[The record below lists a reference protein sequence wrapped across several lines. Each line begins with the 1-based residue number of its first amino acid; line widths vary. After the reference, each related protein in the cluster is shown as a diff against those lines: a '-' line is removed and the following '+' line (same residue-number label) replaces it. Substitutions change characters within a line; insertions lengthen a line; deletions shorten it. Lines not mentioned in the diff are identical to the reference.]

1 VLDEP
6 RGSDQASDPIS
17 HETTEMPTSR
27 RSISPHEWAL
37 LAILAAV
44 LLANLPYLLGIF
56 DPNPLDFR
64 SGLATAIT
72 HGWLG
77 GKPTI
82 DPSYGF
88 TSQAIGHRAAL
99 DVLHL
104 RLPWWN
110 PYEGTGM
117 PLLGETQAAALFP
130 PTLLTAFSNGQ
141 LYEHILLELIAGICT
156 YLLLM
161 RIRVT
166 RPAAVAGGI
175 TFALCSKFAWF
186 ADATVN
192 PLPFMPMF
200 LLGIE
205 WAVAATRAGRPGG
218 WRLIAVAGALSV
230 YAGFPEVAYIN
241 TLGGAFWI
249 AWRCGCFGRQA
260 LRPFLTK
267 VALGAVAG
275 TLLAAPMLVAMATY
289 LTHADLGVH
298 TGTQLGSVHLG
309 PSALPQLLMPYVYGQ
324 VNADPHSVIW
334 IRVGGYLSVTLLLF
348 AALGL
353 LARGRRGLKLVLVG
367 WGLLV
372 FARIYGVPLLGQV
385 LGVLPQISR
394 IQFYRYGTAALE
406 LPVILLAALG
416 LDDLARVPAHRRRLV
431 WGALAAIVLI
441 GVAALGAR
449 PVVHSLGTRF
459 PHGAFFHASI
469 VWGTATLVAAA
480 AVALVRG
487 ARARAALL
495 TLIVAVDAI
504 VLFAVPEFAAP
515 RSTKVDL
522 APVAYL
528 RRHLN
533 EGRFFTLGPIAPDYG
548 SYFGLAS
555 IGIDDFPPQAYTAFV
570 HRRLDPVVAFTGFR
584 PPGPSAAQEL
594 LQHLGGYRAAGVRY
608 VLTPAGQR
616 LPESPPGLRLVFR
629 SPSTW
634 IYRLAR
640 ASPYFDAAGC
650 LTTSAARD
658 TARVVCARPSTLVRR
673 ETWLAGWSA
682 QVDTHPVAI
691 RRVDGLF
698 QAVTVPAGSHR
709 VTFSFTPPG
718 MGWALLGLLGGCVLM
733 LIPTVR
739 RWSTSRGPAKAPS
752 DVGDAAPPAV
762 AS

>member
-1 VLDEP
+1 MPDDLL
-6 RGSDQASDPIS
+6 GSDQAIDSVS
-17 HETTEMPTSR
+17 NETTEMPKTR
-27 RSISPHEWAL
+27 LSISPHEWAL
-37 LAILAAV
+37 LAIIAAV

-56 DPNPLDFR
+56 DPNPLHFR

-72 HGWLG
+72 PGLLG
-77 GKPTI
+77 GRPTI

-104 RLPWWN
+104 HLPWWN

-117 PLLGETQAAALFP
+117 PLAGETQAAALFP

-141 LYEHILLELIAGICT
+141 LYEHILLELVAGICT
-156 YLLLM
+156 YLLLL

-175 TFALCSKFAWF
+175 AFALCGKFAWF

-192 PLPFMPMF
+192 PLPFLPML

-205 WAVAATRAGRPGG
+205 WAVAATRTGRPGG
-218 WRLIAVAGALSV
+218 WRLIAVAGALAV

-241 TLGGAFWI
+241 TLMAVFWV
-249 AWRCGCFGRQA
+249 AWRCGCLGRRA
-260 LRPFLTK
+260 SRPFLTK
-267 VALGAVAG
+267 VALGTLAG
-275 TLLAAPMLVAMATY
+275 TLLAAPMLVAMGTY

-298 TGTQLGSVHLG
+298 TGTHLGSLHLG

-324 VNADPHSVIW
+324 VNADPHTEIW
-334 IRVGGYLSVTLLLF
+334 LRVGGYLSVALLLF

-353 LARGRRGLKLVLVG
+353 LGHGRRGLKLVLVG
-367 WGLLV
+367 WALLV

-385 LGVLPQISR
+385 LGVLPGVAR

-416 LDDLARVPAHRRRLV
+416 LDDLARVPAHRRRVV
-431 WGALAAIVLI
+431 WGAVGAVALI
-441 GVAALGAR
+441 GVAALSAR
-449 PVVHSLGTRF
+449 PIVHSLGTRF
-459 PHGAFFHASI
+459 PHSAFFVASI
-469 VWGTATLVAAA
+469 VWGAVTVVAAA
-480 AVALVRG
+480 VVTLVRG
-487 ARARAALL
+487 ARTRAALL
-495 TLIVAVDAI
+495 TVIVAVDAI

-528 RRHLN
+528 RRHLH
-533 EGRFFTLGPIAPDYG
+533 EGRFYTLGPIAPDYG

-555 IGIDDFPPQAYTAFV
+555 LRIDDFPPRAYARFV

-584 PPGPSAAQEL
+584 PPGPSATQEL
-594 LQHLGGYRAAGVRY
+594 MRHLSGYRAAGVRY
-608 VLTPAGQR
+608 VLTPAGQP
-616 LPESPPGLRLVFR
+616 LPQRPTGLRRVFV

-634 IYRLAR
+634 IYRLAGTL
-640 ASPYFDAAGC
+640 PYFGAAGC
-650 LTTSAARD
+650 VTTSGARD
-658 TARVVCARPSTLVRR
+658 SARVVCVRPSTLVRR

-682 QVDTHPVAI
+682 QVDGHPTAI

-718 MGWALLGLLGGCVLM
+718 MGWALTGLLCGCALLLV
-733 LIPTVR
+733 PTVR
-739 RWSTSRGPAKAPS
+739 RRSASGARETAHRDVDNSEPAMA
-752 DVGDAAPPAV
+752 G
-762 AS
+762 